1 MIDKFETLR
10 KKLHDSIKKNGID
23 SEKTK
28 KISAKF
34 DELVNS
40 YYKNEKQYHE
50 YDFIYTKYK
59 ESLEYISKVTKEF
72 GAFPTT
78 EEWNKF
84 AKEKGLLCSESL
96 KYISGLNWHK
106 LRNRTVSEK

>member
-10 KKLHDSIKKNGID
+10 RKLHESIKKNGIN

-50 YDFIYTKYK
+50 YDVIYIKYK
-59 ESLEYISKVTKEF
+59 ESLDYITKIAKEF
-72 GAFPTT
+72 GVFPSTA
-78 EEWNKF
+78 EWNKL

-96 KYISGLNWHK
+96 KYISGLNWHN
-106 LRNRTVSEK
+106 LRNRTVSKM